1 MGPMQA
7 EFAARRAAVLAA
19 IEPGVMVVPAR
30 REGAYAGVGEPF
42 RQDSDFLYLTGF
54 EEPDAVLVLRS
65 GAEAPYV
72 LFVRPRDPE
81 RERWTGPRAGPEGAT
96 ERYGADRAG
105 VLGDLDAELSR
116 LLENTPR
123 LFYRLGRDRR
133 FDDRVLDALDRA
145 RARARQGIYA
155 PGSIEDPA
163 QVLAP
168 LRAVKSAAELERMA
182 RAAAITCAA
191 HLHAMRLARA
201 GLGEQ
206 DLDALL
212 LREFR
217 AGGARP
223 AYPPIV
229 AAGANATILHYD
241 RNDGPLAA
249 GGLVLIDA
257 GCEYDHYAADV
268 TRTFPVSG
276 RFTAPQAEVYRLVL
290 AAQAAAVGAARPGVT
305 LEAVH
310 AAAVEVLT
318 RGLVEMGLVEGPVT
332 AAVEAGRYK
341 PFYMHRTSHFLGL
354 DVHDAG
360 VYCDASGPRRL
371 EPGMVVTVEPGLYFA
386 PEAAPE
392 PYRGIGV
399 RIEDDVLVTTDDAV
413 VLTSAAP
420 SSLESVEAAC
430 AR

>member
-1 MGPMQA
+1 MGPMQV
-7 EFAARRAAVLAA
+7 EIAARRAAVLAA
-19 IEPGVMVVPAR
+19 IHPGVMVLPAR
-30 REGAYAGVGEPF
+30 RESACGGVGEPF

-65 GAEAPYV
+65 DADAPFA

-81 RERWTGPRAGPEGAT
+81 RERWSGPRAGPDGVR
-96 ERYGADRAG
+96 ERHGADWAG
-105 VLGDLDAELSR
+105 TLSELDAELPR

-133 FDDRVLDALDRA
+133 FDDRILDALDRV
-145 RARARQGIYA
+145 RARARQGVFA

-163 QVLAP
+163 QVLGP
-168 LRAVKSAAELERMA
+168 MRAVKSPAELERMG

-191 HLHAMRLARA
+191 HVQAMRRARA
-201 GLGEQ
+201 GGGEQ

-212 LREFR
+212 LAEFR

-229 AAGANATILHYD
+229 AAGANATVLHYE
-241 RNDGPLAA
+241 RNDGRLVD
-249 GGLVLIDA
+249 GELVLIDA

-276 RFTAPQAEVYRLVL
+276 RFTAPQADVYRIVL
-290 AAQAAAVGAARPGVT
+290 AAQAAAVRAVRPGVT
-305 LEAVH
+305 LETVH
-310 AAAVEVLT
+310 QAAVEVLT
-318 RGLVEMGLVEGPVT
+318 EGLVDLGLVEGPAA
-332 AAVEAGRYK
+332 AAVREERYR

-360 VYCDASGPRRL
+360 IYCDASGPRRL
-371 EPGMVVTVEPGLYFA
+371 ERGMVITVEPGLYFP
-386 PEAAPE
+386 PETAPE
-392 PYRGIGV
+392 PFRGIGV
-399 RIEDDVLVTTDDAV
+399 RIEDDVLVTSDGAE

-420 SSLESVEAAC
+420 SSVESIEAAC
-430 AR
+430 TR